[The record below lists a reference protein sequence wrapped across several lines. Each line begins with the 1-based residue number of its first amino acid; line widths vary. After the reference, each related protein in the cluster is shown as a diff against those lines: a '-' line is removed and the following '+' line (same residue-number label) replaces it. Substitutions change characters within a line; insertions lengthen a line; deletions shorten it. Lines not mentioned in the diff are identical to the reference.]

1 MAVMAS
7 EGICM
12 KGRWIVLVLAVLVGL
27 PVAAQPA
34 PSPADE
40 AAAEPRRFAALD
52 RPVSLD
58 LDETPADA
66 ALRRWA
72 REARI
77 GLIIDWEQ
85 LERHG
90 FHRRQPLSLTLHAV
104 TAGTALRQITDKLFP
119 GSQVT
124 VTATPE
130 TVRIGLAEPLTDRSM
145 TRVYGLDA
153 LSHLDP
159 GPAPPTA
166 AGATAG
172 AASADESAEPPA
184 DASLAAPAL
193 AERRARRIARHI
205 RRHVQ
210 PEIWEANG
218 GKAGSIIYHD
228 RRLIVRAPVNVHRQI
243 GIGRLIG
250 NAPLVASP
258 PRIEPADRNATPRPT
273 RTFAADP
280 APPPPGY
287 LLTDEHGRPLPNPTA
302 SAPGVLL
309 PMRQQY
315 GGAFEYR
322 RGMVGRSNGVSGID
336 WTQ

>member
-1 MAVMAS
+1 
-7 EGICM
+7 M
-12 KGRWIVLVLAVLVGL
+12 KRRWIVIVLIGLVG
-27 PVAAQPA
+27 PPAAAQPA
-34 PSPADE
+34 STVADE
-40 AAAEPRRFAALD
+40 PAAARPFSALD
-52 RPVSLD
+52 QPVSLD
-58 LDETPADA
+58 LDETPADQ
-66 ALRRWA
+66 ALRAWA
-72 REARI
+72 HAARI

-90 FHRRQPLSLTLHAV
+90 FHREQPLALTLDGV

-130 TVRIGLAEPLTDRSM
+130 MVRIGLAEPLTDRSM
-145 TRVYGLDA
+145 TRVYDLA
-153 LSHLDP
+153 SLSHLDP
-159 GPAPPTA
+159 GPTPPTA
-166 AGATAG
+166 VEAE
-172 AASADESAEPPA
+172 AAAAADQSAAPSAEAPIA
-184 DASLAAPAL
+184 GDAR

-205 RRHVQ
+205 RQHVQ
-210 PEIWEANG
+210 PEVWEANG
-218 GKAGSIIYHD
+218 GRAGSIIYHD

-250 NAPLVASP
+250 NAPLVMSGS
-258 PRIEPADRNATPRPT
+258 RIEPAGRRATPRPT

-280 APPPPGY
+280 APPPPAY
-287 LLTDEHGRPLPNPTA
+287 MLTDEQGRPLPNPTA

-322 RGMVGRSNGVSGID
+322 RGMVGHSNGVSGID